1 MLKIHIVFSLLR
13 YIMKYLKNIFILS
26 LLTATV
32 AMGQKTY
39 IHAGKLIDAVT
50 DIPIQM
56 VTIVVNDNV
65 IQTVLRGH
73 LKPGPKDRLID
84 LKDFTVL
91 PGLMDMHTHLS
102 GQSNPKSYMEKF
114 YMDLDEYAYRS
125 IPFAEKTLMAGFTT
139 VRELGGIISNS
150 LRDAINSGYVVGPR
164 IYSAGKSIATTGGHA
179 DPSSGL
185 NMSFAGDPGPKEGV
199 IMAPAMHA
207 KLLDRDTR
215 MELTLSKSPLREEY

>member
-1 MLKIHIVFSLLR
+1 
-13 YIMKYLKNIFILS
+13 MKYLKNIFILI
-26 LLTATV
+26 LLTTTV

-102 GQSNPKSYMEKF
+102 GQSNPKS
-114 YMDLDEYAYRS
+114 
-125 IPFAEKTLMAGFTT
+125 
-139 VRELGGIISNS
+139 
-150 LRDAINSGYVVGPR
+150 
-164 IYSAGKSIATTGGHA
+164 
-179 DPSSGL
+179 
-185 NMSFAGDPGPKEGV
+185 
-199 IMAPAMHA
+199 
-207 KLLDRDTR
+207 
-215 MELTLSKSPLREEY
+215 